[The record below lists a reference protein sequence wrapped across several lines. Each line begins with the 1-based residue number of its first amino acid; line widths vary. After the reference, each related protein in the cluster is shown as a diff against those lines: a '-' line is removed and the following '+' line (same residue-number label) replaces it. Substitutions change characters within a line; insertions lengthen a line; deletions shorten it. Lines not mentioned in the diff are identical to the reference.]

1 MKTGFETIM
10 IKNVGKDLPDFNGD
24 EIFWAIHLALEN
36 VRNESLEGVD
46 ETTVFNAVAD
56 LANISEML
64 FDLKNSIRKAK
75 GKSELDIEQARDEV
89 SSVHMLT
96 FHHPRCDCGKIHTN
110 SKANDFSNSKKEKDN
125 A

>member
-1 MKTGFETIM
+1 MKTGFETILV
-10 IKNVGKDLPDFNGD
+10 KNVGEGLPDFNGD

-36 VRNESLEGVD
+36 VRNESLDEVD

-64 FDLKNSIRKAK
+64 FNLKNSIRKAK

-89 SSVHMLT
+89 ASVHELT
-96 FHHPRCDCGKIHTN
+96 IHHPRCDCGETAQNPK
-110 SKANDFSNSKKEKDN
+110 KAG
-125 A
+125 

>member
-10 IKNVGKDLPDFNGD
+10 IKNVGEGLPDFNGD

-36 VRNESLEGVD
+36 VRNESLDGVD

-64 FDLKNSIRKAK
+64 FNLKNSIRKAK
-75 GKSELDIEQARDEV
+75 GKRELDIESTRNEV
-89 SSVHMLT
+89 ASVHTLT
-96 FHHPRCDCGKIHTN
+96 FHHPRCECQQ
-110 SKANDFSNSKKEKDN
+110 KAQNPTETGQG
-125 A
+125 